1 MGLQAAVFKCLWV
14 FGQALITQY
23 CSKSGGIYDGKWCHD
38 PLLGQ
43 AIFNAQVG
51 NGSLID
57 KNIRN
62 SDCSAGQMTAIIA
75 VTSEGSNEL
84 SKWNNWTKNSL
95 KYVTASEKKEIDNQ
109 KYKNVQ
115 KKVQDEAKRKNQQ
128 GQLIVASGVGT
139 KVCKLESGIVYAG
152 FVERIENSKIKVS
165 VVSATLR
172 GSSNI
177 RPSGFQQTITWDK
190 PENWYSCN

>member
-1 MGLQAAVFKCLWV
+1 
-14 FGQALITQY
+14 
-23 CSKSGGIYDGKWCHD
+23 
-38 PLLGQ
+38 
-43 AIFNAQVG
+43 
-51 NGSLID
+51 
-57 KNIRN
+57 
-62 SDCSAGQMTAIIA
+62 MTAIIA